1 MVKIALF
8 FQNCHVIGYVILRD
22 TTGED
27 CCPQCK
33 AVGIAIFLCFMLS
46 HSVSYVADN
55 ARPLGR
61 HPGLSTY

>member
-1 MVKIALF
+1 MK
-8 FQNCHVIGYVILRD
+8 QSKCSQQDSKRMKWD